1 MASNANDP
9 NMKLKSNKFQ
19 LKTINT
25 NGPKVVYHVGNLI
38 IWLIKFI

>member
-1 MASNANDP
+1 MASNANDL
-9 NMKLKSNKFQ
+9 NIKLKSNKFQ

-38 IWLIKFI
+38 I